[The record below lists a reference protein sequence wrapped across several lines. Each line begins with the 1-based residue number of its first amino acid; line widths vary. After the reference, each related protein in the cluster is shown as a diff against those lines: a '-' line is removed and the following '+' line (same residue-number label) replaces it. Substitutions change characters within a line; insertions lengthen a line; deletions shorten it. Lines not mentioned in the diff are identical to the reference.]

1 MRREAPYL
9 QRVEALDQM
18 PTARTAGMRTQERYV
33 QVVPSQASVFVRQ
46 QNRTSMVEESL
57 YVRRVTKTVLIAA
70 PTPLELT
77 REQSAGYL
85 GVSLKT
91 VDRLRDAGELDWFYV
106 GASVKVELES
116 IEAFKER
123 QREARRNRQRSRSDL
138 EESKREGL
146 ELVIPA
152 LEEARARKAAA

>member
-1 MRREAPYL
+1 
-9 QRVEALDQM
+9 
-18 PTARTAGMRTQERYV
+18 
-33 QVVPSQASVFVRQ
+33 
-46 QNRTSMVEESL
+46 MVEDSL
-57 YVRRVTKTVLIAA
+57 YVRQVTKTVLIAA

-123 QREARRNRQRSRSDL
+123 QRQARRNRQRSRRDL